1 MKEGW
6 EYSSIGDL
14 CDKMNGLWKGKTGP
28 FVNVGV
34 IRNANFTKSFTL
46 SFDNIEYLDVEA
58 KQYKTRKLQKGDL
71 IVEKSGGSEKQPV
84 GRTVLF
90 DREDGDYS
98 FSNFTSVL
106 RIKDRDVISPEFL
119 YKYILFV
126 YLRGDTRKMQKAT
139 TGIHNIE
146 FDKFLSIP
154 VPKISLSEQQS
165 IVDYLDSAFAKIDA
179 MKANA
184 EKALNEAK
192 ALFQASLKEMLEP
205 KEGWEYKKL
214 DDICTIVGRIGFRGY
229 TKADLVDSPND
240 GAITLSPS
248 NITNGELDFS
258 KCTYIS
264 WDKYNESPEIMLTK
278 GDVVLVK
285 TASIGKCA
293 VVKELP
299 HKATL
304 NPQFVVLKGIIGE
317 PNFIGYYLKSPV
329 AQITIKQMAGGVAIP
344 TLSQK
349 KLGTML
355 IPSPSLSEQQ
365 SIVATLDSL
374 KSKVDKLQANYE
386 KISQECDALKQAI
399 LRQVFE

>member
-154 VPKISLSEQQS
+154 VLIIL
-165 IVDYLDSAFAKIDA
+165 
-179 MKANA
+179 
-184 EKALNEAK
+184 
-192 ALFQASLKEMLEP
+192 
-205 KEGWEYKKL
+205 
-214 DDICTIVGRIGFRGY
+214 
-229 TKADLVDSPND
+229 
-240 GAITLSPS
+240 TL
-248 NITNGELDFS
+248 L
-258 KCTYIS
+258 
-264 WDKYNESPEIMLTK
+264 L
-278 GDVVLVK
+278 
-285 TASIGKCA
+285 
-293 VVKELP
+293 
-299 HKATL
+299 
-304 NPQFVVLKGIIGE
+304 
-317 PNFIGYYLKSPV
+317 
-329 AQITIKQMAGGVAIP
+329 
-344 TLSQK
+344 
-349 KLGTML
+349 
-355 IPSPSLSEQQ
+355 
-365 SIVATLDSL
+365 
-374 KSKVDKLQANYE
+374 
-386 KISQECDALKQAI
+386 
-399 LRQVFE
+399 LR